1 MISSSQIQ
9 QMIEECRGNGRG
21 YRDDQ
26 DPRISLEKLAWK
38 DAATALRRV
47 RDCVK
52 RAETNRASYM
62 PNAPRQGCEA
72 YPERG
77 CSQEIKHG

>member
-1 MISSSQIQ
+1 MISSSQVQ
-9 QMIEECRGNGRG
+9 PMMEDCRVNGRG

-26 DPRISLEKLAWK
+26 DPHISLEKLAWK

-52 RAETNRASYM
+52 RAETHRASYM
-62 PNAPRQGCEA
+62 PNNSMRVSE
-72 YPERG
+72 
-77 CSQEIKHG
+77 